1 MFNYTA
7 IGSGY
12 YHVLVDGVAVSKH
25 TAEREAIE
33 NSNVAKLANPAADVR
48 YRHDYEVGVAL
59 VQAPAEADAFVGVPV
74 KVTVKANDPA
84 AVTVTGG
91 LTVTPLT
98 DADVVLSVAF
108 EK

>member
-33 NSNVAKLANPAADVR
+33 NSNVSKLAKPASDVR
-48 YRHDYEVGVAL
+48 VRHDYEVEVEFSEAPSFVDASVGQILNLKLVAS
-59 VQAPAEADAFVGVPV
+59 
-74 KVTVKANDPA
+74 DPS
-84 AVTVTGG
+84 AVSISG
-91 LTVTPLT
+91 LSVTPLKA
-98 DADVVLSVAF
+98 ADVELSVEVA
-108 EK
+108 